1 MRYENIE
8 IEVVLFE
15 NDDILTLSVQKD
27 DSNSE
32 GYSWGEMWQK
42 FGK

>member
-1 MRYENIE
+1 MKYENIE
-8 IEVVLFE
+8 MEVVLFE
-15 NDDILTLSVQKD
+15 NDDILTLSVQAD

-42 FGK
+42 FGQ